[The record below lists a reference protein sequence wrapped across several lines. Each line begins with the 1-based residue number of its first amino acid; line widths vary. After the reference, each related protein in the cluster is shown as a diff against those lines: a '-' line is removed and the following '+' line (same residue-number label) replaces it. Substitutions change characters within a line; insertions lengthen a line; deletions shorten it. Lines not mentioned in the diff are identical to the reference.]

1 MKYFIRFIFLSVIFL
16 SCKTTNS
23 NSDIDGSYRM
33 SIKNNSQWFPTNNL
47 CELKSGKS
55 YQQKRDGSQCIGYFQ
70 SIDNETI
77 DIVFDETDKV
87 SFQLK
92 IIRDENNKIIR
103 LTDYEYYD
111 LLKVP

>member
-1 MKYFIRFIFLSVIFL
+1 MLGR
-16 SCKTTNS
+16 
-23 NSDIDGSYRM
+23 
-33 SIKNNSQWFPTNNL
+33 
-47 CELKSGKS
+47 
-55 YQQKRDGSQCIGYFQ
+55 IGYFQ